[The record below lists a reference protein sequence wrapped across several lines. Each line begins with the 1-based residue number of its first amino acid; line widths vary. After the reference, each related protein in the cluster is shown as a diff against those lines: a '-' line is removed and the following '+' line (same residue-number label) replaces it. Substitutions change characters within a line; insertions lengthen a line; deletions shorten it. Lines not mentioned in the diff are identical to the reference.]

1 MAEHDP
7 FQVLLVEDD
16 PADAGLVKAAL
27 AAGRFYCAVDHA
39 RDGSQAM
46 DRLEQAARLGTLPD
60 LVLLDINMP
69 RMNGHEVLAA
79 IRANPAFGTLPVVM
93 LTTSDVDR
101 DVQAAYRAGAAGFV
115 TKPIDVDAFF
125 AAIRG
130 IEDYW
135 FGVVRRPKM
144 PIPG

>member
-1 MAEHDP
+1 MTEDDP

-39 RDGSQAM
+39 RDGRQALE
-46 DRLEQAARLGTLPD
+46 RLEQAVERGCLPD

-79 IRANPAFGTLPVVM
+79 IKANPALGKLPVVM
-93 LTTSDVDR
+93 LTTSEVER

-125 AAIRG
+125 TAIRG

-135 FGVVRRPKM
+135 FGVVRRPKTSG
-144 PIPG
+144 PG